1 MAFWNKWFGSSGES
15 ASPGKTLEYNGYSI
29 MATPYKAGAGW
40 QLAGEIS
47 KDGKSHRFV
56 RADNFSSREEAED
69 YALQKGKLIVDQL
82 GMAMFKA

>member
-1 MAFWNKWFGSSGES
+1 MAFWSKWFGSSGES

-29 MATPYKAGAGW
+29 AATPYKAGGGW

-69 YALQKGKLIVDQL
+69 YRLAKRKIDRGSTR
-82 GMAMFKA
+82 